1 MRNTVGLFFIKM
13 EGFLVVKKTLKE
25 IEKLMLKEKEIDV
38 TDVSSL
44 SIELEHLSPQYRIE
58 PPEPFTLD
66 QMIKKLEE
74 KKLYFP
80 ENNSKKKC
88 IDLLNTLGYYNLKHF
103 INNEFEKDEE
113 KNFDSIYSL
122 YEFDRYLSKQLYSLL
137 NTLEVH
143 IRNLIL
149 EVYMLEI
156 EERELPPSLFYLD
169 KSIYFEKV
177 EDEYKITNQK
187 RYKFNKLQSKFA
199 NAIDQKRNNENI
211 KHNLKKYEIIPAWVL
226 FQSISFG
233 ELSMFYTYTLS
244 KNKNIVCKKIEGL
257 INENLSKKIK
267 IPYKLFG
274 GWCNNIRYLRNK
286 IAHTDIIYGVN
297 LIQTCAEHREDAEYF
312 KRLNEYNY
320 QQRLVTFLLAMQ
332 KIFMS
337 MPKYCIDLWN
347 DTLDDIQLKVDSDNN
362 IKLSRIGVLDNN
374 VNYLKIDT
382 I

>member
-1 MRNTVGLFFIKM
+1 M
-13 EGFLVVKKTLKE
+13 VKKTLKE
-25 IEKLMLKEKEIDV
+25 IEKAMLKEKEIDV
-38 TDVSSL
+38 TNITAL
-44 SIELEHLSPQYRIE
+44 SIELEHLSSEYKLD
-58 PPEPFTLD
+58 PPEPFTLE

-80 ENNSKKKC
+80 EDNSKKKC

-103 INNEFEKDEE
+103 INNEFEKSEE

-137 NTLEVH
+137 NILEVH

-156 EERELPPSLFYLD
+156 EDRELPPALFYLD
-169 KSIYFEKV
+169 KCIYFEK
-177 EDEYKITNQK
+177 EEGKYKIDSKK
-187 RYKFNKLQSKFA
+187 RQNFNKLQSKFA
-199 NAIDQKRNNENI
+199 NSIKQKKNHENI
-211 KHNLKKYEIIPAWVL
+211 KHNLRKYEIIPAWVL

-244 KNKNIVCKKIEGL
+244 KNKNLVCKKIEDL
-257 INENLSKKIK
+257 IEENINKIIK
-267 IPYKLFG
+267 LPYKLFG
-274 GWCNNIRYLRNK
+274 GWLNNIRYLRNK

-297 LIQTCAEHREDAEYF
+297 LIQTCAEHKEDIEYF
-312 KRLNEYNY
+312 RKLKEFNY
-320 QQRLVTFLLAMQ
+320 QQRLITYLLAMQ

-347 DTLDDIQLKVDSDNN
+347 DTLDNIQSKANSNNN
-362 IKLSRIGVLDNN
+362 IKLSRIGILDNN

-382 I
+382 F